1 MTSPTVYRVKQSDS
15 AVPVSHLGG
24 IVPTGNEIPPSGL
37 EDSTTYDSAESEYYL
52 ALSSNGFDCFR
63 SIVEI
68 ALSVSFLAA
77 NSNLLRLLVSF
88 KETETFI
95 ASEALVTVSIVLQIL
110 VAICIITITVN
121 DPSRYVKMKA
131 CAVTGAIL
139 ISLVNLLIPFII
151 NVEHSRIDFRELY
164 RTYGEQDN

>member
-1 MTSPTVYRVKQSDS
+1 MYRVKQSDS

-24 IVPTGNEIPPSGL
+24 IIPTGNEMPRSGS
-37 EDSTTYDSAESEYYL
+37 EESTTYDSAESEYYL
-52 ALSSNGFDCFR
+52 ALSNNGFDCFR
-63 SIVEI
+63 SMVEI

-110 VAICIITITVN
+110 VAICIITITV
-121 DPSRYVKMKA
+121 K
-131 CAVTGAIL
+131 G
-139 ISLVNLLIPFII
+139 
-151 NVEHSRIDFRELY
+151 
-164 RTYGEQDN
+164 GG